1 MWDYIRK
8 LFSFNTYTDHRQP
21 IPGSFDD
28 FLRRPLTTAEQLS
41 AVHRCAT
48 VISSII
54 ASIPVRVVKFS
65 EDKGWTQTL
74 EHPAHW
80 LLNHGS
86 DTFPL
91 GSRSPNVV
99 TAFGWKQAAII
110 QMLYTGNACL
120 PVRRNQR
127 YQVSA
132 LSVYTSPKSCI
143 PKYRNDQARTHYY
156 EVTDGIGNYR
166 ELSPDEVL
174 HLAYFPTDGFMG
186 QSPIDIGLSSF
197 KLTSSAENRSASY
210 VESGRPEG
218 FLSTAST
225 MTDQQKADTRD
236 AWRRI
241 HTDNP
246 NKEVGILSGG
256 MDWKQYG
263 FSAEAI
269 QLLQTRKFQIEEI
282 CRWFGVPPH
291 MLYQIEKSSYS
302 TASQLMV
309 EFFQSTIMP
318 LLTSFQASLRQ
329 TLFTT
334 AERERAYYDLSFD
347 FDHLFM
353 IDSGTYLPR
362 MTQRLQNGIMTIND
376 WRDTENRPRVPEGD
390 KPLIMASQFAPLS
403 QMFETQNA
411 EKATNPTDPT
421 KPADK
426 GITANA

>member
-1 MWDYIRK
+1 MWNFIRR
-8 LFSFNTYTDHRQP
+8 LFYNDSSHRQP

-54 ASIPVRVVKFS
+54 ASIPIRVVKFS
-65 EDKGWTQTL
+65 EEKGWTQTL
-74 EHPAHW
+74 DHPAHW

-110 QMLYTGNACL
+110 QMLYTGNSCL

-127 YQVSA
+127 FQVSA
-132 LSVYTSPKSCI
+132 LSVYTSPKSCL
-143 PKYRNDQARTHYY
+143 PKYRDDRDRTHYY
-156 EVTDGIGNYR
+156 EVTDGVGGYR
-166 ELSPDEVL
+166 ELPPDDVL

-197 KLTSSAENRSASY
+197 KLTSAAENRSSSF
-210 VESGRPEG
+210 VSNGRPDG
-218 FLSTAST
+218 FLTTVGT
-225 MTDQQKADTRD
+225 MTEQQKVETRA
-236 AWRRI
+236 AWRRV
-241 HTDNP
+241 HSDNP
-246 NKEVGILSGG
+246 DKEVGILSGG

-302 TASQLMV
+302 AASQLMV

-318 LLTSFQASLRQ
+318 LLASFKSSLRT

-347 FDHLFM
+347 LDQLYM
-353 IDSGTYLPR
+353 IDSSTYLPR
-362 MTQRLQNGIMTIND
+362 MTQRLQNGVMTIND

-390 KPLIMASQFAPLS
+390 KPLVMASQFAPLS
-403 QMFETQNA
+403 SMFATTDPN
-411 EKATNPTDPT
+411 KVTNPTDPT
-421 KPADK
+421 KPADQ
-426 GITANA
+426 GNPTNA